1 MITVIVADDHPIVR
15 KGLKQI
21 LEEEHDIQVCSE
33 AGSGFELLDRLTN
46 YQRRKLPVDA
56 VIMDIA
62 MPGRGAAET
71 LERIKQLQPEVGV
84 LVLSMHP
91 PEQYAIRLLKS
102 GASAYLTK
110 ETAPDLLTF
119 AVRTVAAGRRY
130 LTPELAEMLAEQL
143 TLHSEGRGH
152 QHLSNREYDIFC
164 RLASGMTVKEI
175 ADRLYIS
182 SKTVSTYRR
191 RILKKMCFKR
201 SADITHYAL
210 RNQLID

>member
-15 KGLKQI
+15 AGLKQI

-46 YQRRKLPVDA
+46 HQRRKLPVNA
-56 VIMDIA
+56 VVMDIA

-71 LERIKQLQPEVGV
+71 LERIKELQPEVGV

-143 TLHSEGRGH
+143 QSRSEDAGH

-182 SKTVSTYRR
+182 AKTVSTYRR
-191 RILKKMCFKR
+191 RILNKMSFKR
-201 SADITHYAL
+201 NADITHYAL
-210 RNQLID
+210 RNQLIE